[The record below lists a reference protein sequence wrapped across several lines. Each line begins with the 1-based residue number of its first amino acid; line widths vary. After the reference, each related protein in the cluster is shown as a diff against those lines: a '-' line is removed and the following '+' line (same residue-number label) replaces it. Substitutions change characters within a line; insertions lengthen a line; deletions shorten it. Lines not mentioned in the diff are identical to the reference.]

1 MNVNHLYIHSSCF
14 LPPKLFA
21 QTFKVGHDFVQ
32 HMKETCSK
40 LTGSE
45 NSTDVD
51 GVNMLQVFLHR
62 KLQK

>member
-21 QTFKVGHDFVQ
+21 QTFQVGHDFVQ
-32 HMKETCSK
+32 RMKEMCLK

-45 NSTDVD
+45 SSTDVD
-51 GVNMLQVFLHR
+51 GVHMLEVFLHR
-62 KLQK
+62 ELQK